1 MIKLQTKI
9 GNLSLKNPV
18 IAASGTF
25 GYGEELEE
33 YFPVAALGAVA
44 TKGLS
49 LKPRLGNPM
58 PRIVETPSGM
68 INAIGLQNVG
78 VEAFITDKLPYLE
91 KQGVTVIAN
100 IFGNTLEEYVE
111 IARALQGTSVAALE
125 LNISCPNVKAG
136 GMEFGNDPA
145 QAGRVTGAVREV
157 FDRHLMV
164 KLSPNVTSIVA
175 VAQAVADAGADSLS
189 LINTITA
196 MAINTQTRQPMIANG
211 VGGLSGPAIRPIAVR
226 MVAETYRALSIPI
239 VGIGGIRTLNDALE
253 FFIAGA
259 QAIQVGTA
267 TFVEPNAMSD
277 LIGKLENYLS
287 ENGLSSIEELVG
299 TLKWPGDPQD

>member
-1 MIKLQTKI
+1 MSKLQTKI
-9 GNLSLKNPV
+9 GDLTLPNPV

-33 YFPVAALGAVA
+33 YFPVSAVGAVA

-91 KQGVTVIAN
+91 QHGVTVIAN

-136 GMEFGNDPA
+136 GMEFGNDPS
-145 QAGRVTGAVREV
+145 QAGRVTAAVREA

-164 KLSPNVTSIVA
+164 KLSPNVTSIVS
-175 VAQAVADAGADSLS
+175 VGQAVAEAGADSLS

-196 MAINTQTRQPMIANG
+196 MAINTQTKQPMIANG

-226 MVAETYRALSIPI
+226 MVAEIYRALSIPI

-267 TFVEPNAMSD
+267 TFIEPNAIYE
-277 LIGKLENYLS
+277 LIGQLEDYLK
-287 ENGLSSIEELVG
+287 ENGLSSLEDLVG
-299 TLKWPGDPQD
+299 TLKWPGDSKD